1 MRAAEQAAKE
11 LDGLT
16 GEPLCRQSARV
27 QELIAK
33 ANQLNAA
40 CYEKHPDIPPSMIL
54 GSVARGVDKSQ
65 NQASSPVPSRVRERS
80 GDNGK
85 TKQLQRYDP
94 VFAGKQLAA
103 RRGAGRGDAGQGS

>member
-1 MRAAEQAAKE
+1 M
-11 LDGLT
+11 
-16 GEPLCRQSARV
+16 

-40 CYEKHPDIPPSMIL
+40 CYQKHPDIPPSKIL
-54 GSVARGVDKSQ
+54 GSVARGGNKSQ
-65 NQASSPVPSRVRERS
+65 NQASSPVVSRRRERS

-103 RRGAGRGDAGQGS
+103 HGDAGRGDAGQGSRIAGSKMNLKKVEIQGEGAAAA